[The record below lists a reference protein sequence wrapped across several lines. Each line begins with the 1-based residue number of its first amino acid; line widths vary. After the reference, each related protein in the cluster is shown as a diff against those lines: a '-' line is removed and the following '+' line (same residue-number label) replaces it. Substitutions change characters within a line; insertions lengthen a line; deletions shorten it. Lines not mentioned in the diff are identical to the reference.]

1 MTTYLENEMN
11 QLAGLVSEYGLY
23 GASLLAFVA
32 IVVWTFR
39 PSAKKR
45 YQADGSIPFNE
56 EEKSSKTL

>member
-1 MTTYLENEMN
+1 MN